1 MARATGWFRVETE
14 VDIDDYAG
22 EYDIEFD
29 DIEDI
34 IETADANN
42 YTKEEIV
49 DWCFENGVDITNYF
63 ITSLTTPQII
73 DIYTKS
79 ITGLIDEQGL
89 TISNLRDRIKDLEAE
104 LEEARK
110 TDAEAVKNVAY

>member
-29 DIEDI
+29 SLEDVI
-34 IETADANN
+34 DTAELNN

-49 DWCFENGVDITNYF
+49 DWCFQNGLDLTNYF
-63 ITSLTTPQII
+63 ITSLTTQQII

-79 ITGLIDEQGL
+79 ITGLIDEQDL
-89 TISNLRDRIKDLEAE
+89 TISNLRDRIKDLEGE

-110 TDAEAVKNVAY
+110 TDAEAIKDVAY

>member
-1 MARATGWFRVETE
+1 MPRATGWFRVETE

-29 DIEDI
+29 GIEDV
-34 IETADANN
+34 IETAELNN

-49 DWCFENGVDITNYF
+49 DCCFENGLDLTNYF
-63 ITSLTTPQII
+63 ITSLTASQII
-73 DIYTKS
+73 DIYTNS
-79 ITGLIDEQGL
+79 ITNLIDEQGL

-110 TDAEAVKNVAY
+110 TDAEAVKDVAY

>member
-1 MARATGWFRVETE
+1 MARATGWLRVETE

-42 YTKEEIV
+42 YTKEEII

-63 ITSLTTPQII
+63 ITSLTTSQII

-79 ITGLIDEQGL
+79 ITTLIDEQGL

-104 LEEARK
+104 LKEARK
-110 TDAEAVKNVAY
+110 TDEEAVKDVAY

>member
-1 MARATGWFRVETE
+1 MT
-14 VDIDDYAG
+14 
-22 EYDIEFD
+22 
-29 DIEDI
+29 
-34 IETADANN
+34 
-42 YTKEEIV
+42 
-49 DWCFENGVDITNYF
+49 ENGVDITNYF
-63 ITSLTTPQII
+63 ITSLTTTQII

>member
-1 MARATGWFRVETE
+1 MPRATGWFRVETE

-29 DIEDI
+29 GIEDV
-34 IETADANN
+34 IETAELNN

-49 DWCFENGVDITNYF
+49 DCCFENGLDLTNYF
-63 ITSLTTPQII
+63 ITSLTASQII

-79 ITGLIDEQGL
+79 ITNLIDEQDL

-110 TDAEAVKNVAY
+110 TDAEAVKDVAY

>member
-1 MARATGWFRVETE
+1 MPQATGWFRVET
-14 VDIDDYAG
+14 DIDIADYDG

-29 DIEDI
+29 SLEDI
-34 IETADANN
+34 IETAELNN

-49 DWCFENGVDITNYF
+49 DWCFENGLDLTNYF

-110 TDAEAVKNVAY
+110 TDAEAIKDVAY

>member
-1 MARATGWFRVETE
+1 MPQATGWFRVETE
-14 VDIDDYAG
+14 VDIADYDG

-29 DIEDI
+29 NLEDV
-34 IETADANN
+34 IETAELNN

-49 DWCFENGVDITNYF
+49 DFCFESGLDVTGYL
-63 ITSLTTPQII
+63 ITSLTPTQII

-79 ITGLIDEQGL
+79 ITNLIDEQGL
-89 TISNLRDRIKDLEAE
+89 TISNLRDRIKDLEAD

-110 TDAEAVKNVAY
+110 TNEEAIKSVAY

>member
-29 DIEDI
+29 SLEDVI
-34 IETADANN
+34 DTAELNN

-49 DWCFENGVDITNYF
+49 DWCFQNGLDLTNYF
-63 ITSLTTPQII
+63 ITSLTTQQII

-79 ITGLIDEQGL
+79 ITGLIDEQDL

-104 LEEARK
+104 LKEATK
-110 TDAEAVKNVAY
+110 TDEEVLKNVAY

>member
-1 MARATGWFRVETE
+1 MPRATGWFRVETE

-29 DIEDI
+29 GIEDV
-34 IETADANN
+34 IETAELNN

-49 DWCFENGVDITNYF
+49 DCCFENGLDLTNYF
-63 ITSLTTPQII
+63 ITSLTASQII

-79 ITGLIDEQGL
+79 ITNLIDEQGL

-110 TDAEAVKNVAY
+110 TDAEAVKDVAY

>member
-1 MARATGWFRVETE
+1 MPQATGWFRVETE

-29 DIEDI
+29 GIEDV
-34 IETADANN
+34 IETAELNN

-49 DWCFENGVDITNYF
+49 DCCFENGLDLTNYF
-63 ITSLTTPQII
+63 ITSLTASQII

-79 ITGLIDEQGL
+79 ITNLIDEQGL

-110 TDAEAVKNVAY
+110 TDAEAVKDVAY

>member
-1 MARATGWFRVETE
+1 MPQATGWIHVAT
-14 VDIDDYAG
+14 DIDIADYEG
-22 EYDIEFD
+22 DYEIEFD
-29 DIEDI
+29 NIEDI
-34 IETADANN
+34 IETAEENH

-49 DWCFENGVDITNYF
+49 DWCFDNGVDIANY
-63 ITSLTTPQII
+63 IVTTLTTSQII

-89 TISNLRDRIKDLEAE
+89 TISNQRDRIKDLEAE

-110 TDAEAVKNVAY
+110 TDEEAVKDVAY